1 MERLRKGAPILRCL
15 IAQANLPETRSSEAQ
30 RDGSRRP
37 IGYHP
42 AVSAASETAMASSP
56 PDPQPIHPPQA
67 LRVPREIT
75 VHGRTLTDD
84 YAWMRDRD
92 DPRVHAYL
100 EAENAYTR
108 AVMRPTEAFQEALYA
123 EMLARIKETD
133 MGVPYRD
140 GDYYYYSR
148 TEAGK
153 DYPIY
158 CRKLHSEAAP
168 EQVILDMN
176 VLAQGHDFF
185 ALGAFAVSEDAT
197 LLAYSSDITGF
208 REYTLYIKDLTTGA
222 LLPERIE
229 KTRSVAWA
237 NDSRTLF
244 YVREDETKRAWR
256 LYRHRVGSA
265 DDELVFEERDA
276 RFSIGVHRSRS
287 RGYLFL
293 DSHSAT
299 TSESYAIPADEPTAA
314 PRVIAPRQ
322 HEHEY
327 HVDHRGDEFYILT
340 NDRGRNFRL
349 VTAPTADPGRDHWS
363 ELIAHRD
370 DVMLEGIDLFAQH
383 WVLHERSGGFPRV
396 RVGSF
401 ESADVHRVEFPE
413 PTYSVYGTGNAEFDT
428 PVFRLSYES
437 LVTPESVFDYDMR
450 TRSRTLL
457 KQQEVLGGY
466 DSARYRAELTYA
478 TASDGARIPVSIVY
492 RADKRRSGPQPL
504 LLTGYGAY
512 GFALDAH
519 FSSTR
524 LSLLD
529 RGVIYANAHVRGGG
543 EMGKKWHDHGRM
555 LGKKNTFTDFV
566 ACAEHLIEQ
575 GYTRPDQLVIEGG
588 SAGGLLMGAVANLR
602 PDLFRAV
609 VAEVPF
615 LDVINTMLD
624 ASLPLTTGEY
634 EEWGNP
640 QDREYFEYMLSY
652 SPYDNIE
659 RKSYP
664 AMLVETAL
672 NDSQVMYW
680 EPAKHVAKLRTMKT
694 DANPLLLKT
703 NLEAGH
709 GGASGRYG
717 YLRELAFTYAFILWQ
732 LGLAPEAGASG
743 ADAGVARPA

>member
-1 MERLRKGAPILRCL
+1 MPSSAPGPQSI
-15 IAQANLPETRSSEAQ
+15 
-30 RDGSRRP
+30 
-37 IGYHP
+37 P
-42 AVSAASETAMASSP
+42 A
-56 PDPQPIHPPQA
+56 PQA
-67 LRVPREIT
+67 LRAPRTIT
-75 VHGRTLTDD
+75 VHGHTLTDD
-84 YAWMRDRD
+84 YFWLRDRD
-92 DPRVHAYL
+92 DPRVRAHL

-108 AVMRPTEAFQEALYA
+108 AVMRPTEAFQEALYR

-158 CRKLHSEAAP
+158 CRKLRSESAP
-168 EQVILDMN
+168 EQIILDMN
-176 VLAQGHDFF
+176 VLAEGHEFF
-185 ALGAFAVSEDAT
+185 SLGAFAVSEDAS
-197 LLAYSSDITGF
+197 LLAYSTDITGF
-208 REYTLYIKDLTTGA
+208 REYTLYVKDLTTGT

-237 NDSRTLF
+237 NDNCTLF
-244 YVREDETKRAWR
+244 YVLEDETKRAWR
-256 LYRHRVGSA
+256 LYRHRLRTA
-265 DDELVFEERDA
+265 ADELVFEERDA

-287 RGYLFL
+287 RGYVFL
-293 DSHSAT
+293 GSHSAT

-327 HVDHRGDEFYILT
+327 DVDHRGDLFYILT

-349 VTAPTADPGRDHWS
+349 VTTPVADPGRDNWS
-363 ELIAHRD
+363 ELIAHRE
-370 DVMLEGIDLFAQH
+370 DVMLDGIDLFAQH
-383 WVLHERSGGFPRV
+383 WVVRERSGGFPRL

-401 ESADVHRVEFPE
+401 RTGESHTIEFPE

-428 PVFRLSYES
+428 EVFRLSYES
-437 LVTPESVFDYDMR
+437 LITPESVFDYDMR
-450 TRSRTLL
+450 TRSRKLL

-466 DSARYRAELTYA
+466 DAAQYRAELAYA
-478 TASDGARIPVSIVY
+478 AASDGVAIPVSIVY

-512 GFALDAH
+512 GFASEAH
-519 FSSTR
+519 FGSTR

-529 RGVIYANAHVRGGG
+529 RGVIYANAHIRGGG

-555 LGKKNTFTDFV
+555 LAKKNTFTDFV
-566 ACAEHLIEQ
+566 AAAEQLIAQ
-575 GYTRPDQLVIEGG
+575 GYTAQDQLAIEGG

-640 QDREYFEYMLSY
+640 QDKEYFEYMLSY

-659 RKSYP
+659 RKAYP
-664 AMLVETAL
+664 AMLVETSL

-680 EPAKHVAKLRTMKT
+680 EPAKYVARLRTLKT
-694 DANPLLLKT
+694 DHHPLILKT
-703 NLEAGH
+703 NMGAGH
-709 GGASGRYG
+709 GGASGRYD
-717 YLRELAFTYAFILWQ
+717 YLHEVAFDYAFILTQ
-732 LGLAPEAGASG
+732 M
-743 ADAGVARPA
+743 GVQN